1 APTGPSSN
9 GGAVGVF
16 CLIVAGVLA
25 WSAFLAT
32 RHHSLRRYCVYLPFA
47 CLVTYIAG
55 HDAGAQYVTG
65 WWF

>member
-1 APTGPSSN
+1 M
-9 GGAVGVF
+9 
-16 CLIVAGVLA
+16 AGVLA